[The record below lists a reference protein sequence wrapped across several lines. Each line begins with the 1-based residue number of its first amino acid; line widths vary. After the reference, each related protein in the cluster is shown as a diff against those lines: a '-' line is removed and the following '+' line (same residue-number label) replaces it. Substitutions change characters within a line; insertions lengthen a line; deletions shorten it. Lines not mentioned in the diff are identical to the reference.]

1 MKWAKR
7 LALALLVLL
16 AIVGAVALYLWTQ
29 ATALPDWYGA
39 EQAATG
45 AGAGGVTVP
54 DAAAPGGKL
63 AWKDAADA
71 PAGKRKELR
80 NFHRRA
86 AQKDPTVAKVIK
98 GSRASFE
105 DGTLEMGV
113 VADLRNLEGGKLD
126 PKQRDLFER
135 VRSSFPSATDREV
148 YIGVEDPAPSFA
160 GGQVQLGPQAR
171 LKVGSLTYDLDAAAA
186 KLGMSAAALRA
197 QFDAQARSLGVPA
210 PSP

>member
-29 ATALPDWYGA
+29 ATALPDWYA
-39 EQAATG
+39 EEQAAG
-45 AGAGGVTVP
+45 AGAGALTVP
-54 DAAAPGGKL
+54 EAAAPGGKL
-63 AWKDAADA
+63 AWKDSADA

-86 AQKDPTVAKVIK
+86 AQKDTTVAKVIK
-98 GSRASFE
+98 ASRASFE

-113 VADLRNLEGGKLD
+113 VADLRDLEGAKLD
-126 PKQRDLFER
+126 PKQRDLFAR

-148 YIGVEDPAPSFA
+148 YIGVEDPAPNLA
-160 GGQVQLGPQAR
+160 GGQILLGPQAR

-186 KLGMSAAALRA
+186 KLGMSPAALRA
-197 QFDAQARSLGVPA
+197 QFEAQARNLGVPA